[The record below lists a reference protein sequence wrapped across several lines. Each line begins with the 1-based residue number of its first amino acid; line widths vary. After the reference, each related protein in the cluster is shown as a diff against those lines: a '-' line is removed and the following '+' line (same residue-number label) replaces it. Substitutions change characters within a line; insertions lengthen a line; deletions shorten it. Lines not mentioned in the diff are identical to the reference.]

1 MEKNDNIYEEITE
14 EKKEYKISRRSF
26 IKMTGGGILL
36 YFTLGNL
43 SLFDWEE
50 NVLAQQMPSDFNAYL
65 KIGTDGRVT
74 LFTGKIEMGQGVV
87 TSLAQMLADELDV
100 SLENVDMVMGDT
112 DLCPWDMG
120 TFGSMSTPVFGS
132 ELRKAGAKARKVLF
146 EMGAE
151 YLKIPVENL
160 EINNGVIFSKKDKNI
175 KISYA
180 ELAKGNKIDR
190 QAPEEIE
197 IKKPSELNIINK
209 SYNRRDAFQKVT
221 GKAKYTADI
230 QLPGMLYAKILR
242 PPAHNAKLLE
252 VDISEAQQVEGVQ
265 VIKEP
270 DLIAVLHKYPDVAE
284 SALSKIKTKYDVPE
298 TGLDDKTIFEHLL
311 KVAPEGKVIA
321 NDGDINTGKQNSKTL
336 FDETYY
342 NDYVAH
348 SPMEPHTAVASIE
361 NDKVTVWASTQ
372 TPFRAKDEVAK
383 ALDFKPENVRIITP
397 FVGGGFGGKSRNL
410 QVVEAARLAKLSGKP
425 VQVAWTRKEEFFYD
439 SFRPAAIIKIHS
451 GISEEGKINLW
462 DYNVYYAGERGSK
475 HFYNIPNHQTVA
487 YASGWTGVP
496 GSHPFA
502 TGAWRAPGA
511 NSNTFARESQI
522 DIMASKAGI
531 DPLEFRLK
539 NLTDKRMI
547 RVLETAAAEFG
558 WTPMKAP
565 SDRGYGISCAI
576 EVGTYVA
583 AIAEVEVDKLTG
595 KVQVKRVVCAQD
607 MGLVIN
613 PEGATIQ
620 MEGCITMGLGYALG
634 EGIHF
639 KGEEVLDVNYDTY
652 NITRFSWLP
661 EIKTILIDNKESD
674 ALGGG
679 EPAIVNM
686 GALIANAIFDAS
698 GIRMFQLPMTPDR
711 IKEAIKK

>member
-1 MEKNDNIYEEITE
+1 MKKEYNIYDEITE
-14 EKKEYKISRRSF
+14 EKNEYKISRRSF

-43 SLFDWEE
+43 SLFDREE

-120 TFGSMSTPVFGS
+120 TFGSMSTPVFGA
-132 ELRKAGAKARKVLF
+132 ELRKAGAKARKVLL

-151 YLKIPVENL
+151 YLKTPVENL
-160 EINNGVIFSKKDKNI
+160 EINNGVIFSKKDKNL

-252 VDISEAQQVEGVQ
+252 VDISGAMQVEGVQ

-284 SALSKIKTKYDVPE
+284 IALSKIKASYDKPE
-298 TGLDDKTIFEHLL
+298 IVVDDKTIFEHLL
-311 KVAPEGKVIA
+311 KVAPEGKIVA

-361 NDKVTVWASTQ
+361 NDKATVWASTQ

-451 GISEEGKINLW
+451 GISEEGKINFW
-462 DYNVYYAGERGSK
+462 DYNVYYAGERG
-475 HFYNIPNHQTVA
+475 V
-487 YASGWTGVP
+487 
-496 GSHPFA
+496 
-502 TGAWRAPGA
+502 
-511 NSNTFARESQI
+511 
-522 DIMASKAGI
+522 KAF
-531 DPLEFRLK
+531 L
-539 NLTDKRMI
+539 
-547 RVLETAAAEFG
+547 
-558 WTPMKAP
+558 
-565 SDRGYGISCAI
+565 
-576 EVGTYVA
+576 
-583 AIAEVEVDKLTG
+583 
-595 KVQVKRVVCAQD
+595 
-607 MGLVIN
+607 
-613 PEGATIQ
+613 
-620 MEGCITMGLGYALG
+620 
-634 EGIHF
+634 
-639 KGEEVLDVNYDTY
+639 
-652 NITRFSWLP
+652 
-661 EIKTILIDNKESD
+661 
-674 ALGGG
+674 
-679 EPAIVNM
+679 
-686 GALIANAIFDAS
+686 
-698 GIRMFQLPMTPDR
+698 
-711 IKEAIKK
+711 